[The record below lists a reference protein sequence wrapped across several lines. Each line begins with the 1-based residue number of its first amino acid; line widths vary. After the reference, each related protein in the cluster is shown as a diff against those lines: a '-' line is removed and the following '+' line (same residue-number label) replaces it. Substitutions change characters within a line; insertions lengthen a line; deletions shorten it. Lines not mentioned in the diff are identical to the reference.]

1 MNKLCKRLLLILL
14 VFATILSVTP
24 VGVLAEGISSA
35 SDSLKQHE
43 TVYVLAGSDFQPED
57 DVPATGATQVR
68 EILSAIRKAGY
79 THMDGF
85 LFAGDYEMYHIDSAE
100 LSTAGVQAL
109 QTAVRDVYGS
119 EMREI
124 YVQGNHDPDSMIEN
138 GILTSGGANDTEDY
152 GVFVVHEKDYMWQF
166 GDRSTVQTT
175 AESLRLYLEEKLSVG
190 YDQPIFV
197 ISHLPLH
204 YSMRTYCNGDAKDA
218 DLLFNVL
225 NDAGAKG
232 LNIIYLFG
240 HDHAQGWDDY
250 MGGAS
255 VYLRVGDKINIAR
268 GNNTSFKEETLRFT
282 YLNTGYVGYYSDDN
296 ATGVD
301 RTLTMTVFEITGNRV
316 VISRYSK
323 DGLHNLKS
331 VGKIGSKVE
340 DVEKDYYEP
349 NTLSYES
356 PQILNPFKS
365 VTDKTGTV
373 TVEAAAISDVTLA
386 AKGEKNVEGFDRYVT
401 YAIRSDSYVQG
412 EPAVVTIRLEM
423 GYVSWLPV
431 TVVDLATGD
440 GVSARIRDGEVTF
453 NTNRMGEYAVTQ
465 IDPDY
470 PVSDTRITGGTV
482 YKTVSELVS
491 GENYVIVNS
500 RSGYAITNRLNNRVL
515 MLDLSWKWDEHVWRV
530 EMEQDQIYL
539 RTQEDGQYLSLS
551 HFMAKLVPDRI
562 GFVSEYYP
570 NTRE

>member
-1 MNKLCKRLLLILL
+1 
-14 VFATILSVTP
+14 
-24 VGVLAEGISSA
+24 
-35 SDSLKQHE
+35 
-43 TVYVLAGSDFQPED
+43 
-57 DVPATGATQVR
+57 
-68 EILSAIRKAGY
+68 
-79 THMDGF
+79 
-85 LFAGDYEMYHIDSAE
+85 
-100 LSTAGVQAL
+100 
-109 QTAVRDVYGS
+109 
-119 EMREI
+119 
-124 YVQGNHDPDSMIEN
+124 
-138 GILTSGGANDTEDY
+138 
-152 GVFVVHEKDYMWQF
+152 
-166 GDRSTVQTT
+166 
-175 AESLRLYLEEKLSVG
+175 
-190 YDQPIFV
+190 
-197 ISHLPLH
+197 
-204 YSMRTYCNGDAKDA
+204 MRTYCNGDAKDA

-482 YKTVSELVS
+482 YKTVSNKIRFPTPEISLGDDICLASFEEGIARHVSQRWELKLEEIEVEAVGFS
-491 GENYVIVNS
+491 REEMRAEKIIISLHGKAALSDYKRIEKELSELELGE
-500 RSGYAITNRLNNRVL
+500 
-515 MLDLSWKWDEHVWRV
+515 V
-530 EMEQDQIYL
+530 EVKIEI
-539 RTQEDGQYLSLS
+539 
-551 HFMAKLVPDRI
+551 
-562 GFVSEYYP
+562 
-570 NTRE
+570 